1 MVHRNLNLYTYMN
14 TNIYLEAILLEPDGS
29 LFSVVCEDDISAGAA
44 EAEQGLERHVALVE
58 PSLLRSRLEH

>member
-1 MVHRNLNLYTYMN
+1 MN